1 MRLLL
6 FLILISFIS
15 CSNQKDNYEYT
26 TDDAREKFLNAY
38 PNLSIDSI
46 ERINNAFFEILIGE
60 QIFYISTDLEYLLA
74 GNIIN
79 LDSGKNITQDR
90 IKKYR
95 LAILNTIDD
104 KDTIVYSGKKIDHS
118 LIIFTDTT
126 CPYCQ
131 KLHNEINSLI
141 TNNIQV
147 KYVLFSRN
155 GPEDDAYQEMV
166 SIWCSD
172 DKKKSIKTAFS
183 GNFVEQANCKNPLD
197 KNQALAYK
205 LRVNGTP
212 MIFTESG
219 DVIPGYVPYKK
230 IIEIL
235 DKN

>member
-1 MRLLL
+1 MLAS
-6 FLILISFIS
+6 IIS
-15 CSNQKDNYEYT
+15 CSNQKDNNEYT
-26 TDDAREKFLNAY
+26 IDDARDKFSTSY
-38 PNLSIDSI
+38 PNLNIDSI
-46 ERINNAFFEILIGE
+46 ERINDSFFEILIGE

-90 IKKYR
+90 IRKHR
-95 LAILNTIDD
+95 LAILNTIED

-141 TNNIQV
+141 TNNVQV

-172 DKKKSIKTAFS
+172 NQKKSIKTAFN

-219 DVIPGYVPYKK
+219 DVIPGYVPHRK
-230 IIEIL
+230 IIEL
-235 DKN
+235 LEEN

>member
-1 MRLLL
+1 MRSLL

-74 GNIIN
+74 GNIID
-79 LDSGKNITQDR
+79 LGSGKNITQDR

-104 KDTIVYSGKKIDHS
+104 IDTVVYTGKKIDHS
-118 LIIFTDTT
+118 LIIFTDIT

-172 DKKKSIKTAFS
+172 DQKKSIKKAFN